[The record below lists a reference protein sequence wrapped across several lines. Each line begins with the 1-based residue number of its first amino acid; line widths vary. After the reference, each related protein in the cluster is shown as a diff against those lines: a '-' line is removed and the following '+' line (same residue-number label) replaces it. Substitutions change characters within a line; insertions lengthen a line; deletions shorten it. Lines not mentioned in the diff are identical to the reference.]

1 MGLGTLP
8 SSSTPGDRWP
18 CCDAGAPADGC
29 TCKEV
34 VQQVATVRFGEHNAE
49 LQPRVFVYV
58 LDAHSHPMRKE
69 CYQDCKIKHAKVR
82 KCQEVNFPT
91 RLRICIMIQ
100 SLITQLHTVFPQ
112 NSCFPLCTGRQRVF
126 EWEAI
131 QYCVVC
137 LLLLMTLFRPRSEG
151 GITDGLTVLFCF
163 LAHLHHSTSGQCF
176 MNTLCSGPVRSWMLC
191 WPHSWTWNTGTLS
204 VSLGLAALPK
214 CFRFPYL
221 H

>member
-8 SSSTPGDRWP
+8 SSSTPGDHWP

-58 LDAHSHPMRKE
+58 LDTHSHPMRKE

-82 KCQEVNFPT
+82 KCQDINFPT
-91 RLRICIMIQ
+91 RLCICIMIQ

-112 NSCFPLCTGRQRVF
+112 NSCFPLCTGRRRVF
-126 EWEAI
+126 E
-131 QYCVVC
+131 
-137 LLLLMTLFRPRSEG
+137 
-151 GITDGLTVLFCF
+151 
-163 LAHLHHSTSGQCF
+163 
-176 MNTLCSGPVRSWMLC
+176 
-191 WPHSWTWNTGTLS
+191 
-204 VSLGLAALPK
+204 
-214 CFRFPYL
+214 
-221 H
+221 